1 MTALCGISSCQSLC
15 QQEEQGEIYLLKKKH
30 LRRKIIKIRL
40 KKSIDK
46 ERSTET
52 VTPVVLFM

>member
-1 MTALCGISSCQSLC
+1 VELVLVKVYVNKRSRGRY
-15 QQEEQGEIYLLKKKH
+15 IYLKKKH

-46 ERSTET
+46 ERSTKT

>member
-1 MTALCGISSCQSLC
+1 MTALCGISSCQSLR